1 MIWPT
6 AVFVKSFRIMC
17 VKVVIYSVEFASEF
31 RCQISFEFYLAKLL
45 MRCRITRS
53 DRVPTVDDQP
63 YCIEDLVMEIQNY
76 IKYMW
81 VLNSKTHRILLYLT
95 CLETLSFHVSCKYPY
110 YWISNSCFL
119 FVLNS
124 NIVFSVH
131 NTPRYHN

>member
-1 MIWPT
+1 MSN
-6 AVFVKSFRIMC
+6 FLRILLS
-17 VKVVIYSVEFASEF
+17 KVTNEVSNYKIECGSNPS
-31 RCQISFEFYLAKLL
+31 
-45 MRCRITRS
+45 S

-110 YWISNSCFL
+110 Y
-119 FVLNS
+119 
-124 NIVFSVH
+124 
-131 NTPRYHN
+131 